1 MKYLLTKLTK
11 GFYEQDLNDQN
22 KTLVES
28 LYKDG
33 ILKKEGGIYKLNSK
47 YRFGI
52 ISLSD
57 KKEGAYLHV
66 IGESVKDIYINHEN
80 LADAKENDIVVVQ
93 RFLTKRPP
101 EGKVIKILGREK
113 TYSVA
118 IVLKKDGEKKLLDLK
133 TLHPSGV
140 ELTQDE
146 IESFDENSVFKIDNH
161 SNSIIEYLG
170 NFNDPKVDEK
180 IVLAW
185 FNKHDE
191 FEDDVLKEAENFGK
205 NVDERLYK
213 NRVDLR
219 ELNFCTI
226 DPVTAKDFDDAIYYD
241 EKNNTLYVAIADVST
256 YVKPFGAIDFEAI
269 YRGFSIYLP
278 HRSIPMLPRILSENL
293 CSLEPNKDRLAYVFE
308 MKLGKDLEVASSKVY
323 EAVIHSKRRFNYD
336 EVDLLFDG
344 KLKAKTTT
352 EAEIFLM
359 LKQLK
364 KVTDRLRVNRL
375 KKGFDFRSDEIRL
388 ELDEDTNLVA
398 TSVESETPS
407 HSLIED
413 CMLLANKEASKR
425 YETGVFR
432 VHEEPS
438 NQKLQNLYQELAA
451 IGLNFEI
458 KDSTK
463 ETIEEIQKAAKE
475 MGIGEDVDTLIIQ
488 AQMQARYAPVNLGHF
503 GLGFE
508 RYTHFTSPIRRYSD
522 LIVHRLLKSIARG
535 DKKEE
540 SYVLRNIEALCLMI
554 SQKEREADSVESEY
568 ARRKFARWAEKN
580 KGKTFVAKI
589 NQTLPELTAKLDD
602 EIKGAV
608 IHITSAVNVPLF
620 SKVKVVIDDVNL
632 YNAKIY
638 GRVDSEKV

>member
-66 IGESVKDIYINHEN
+66 IGESVKDIYIRHEN
-80 LADAKENDIVVVQ
+80 LADAKENDIVAVQ

-161 SNSIIEYLG
+161 SNGIIEYLG